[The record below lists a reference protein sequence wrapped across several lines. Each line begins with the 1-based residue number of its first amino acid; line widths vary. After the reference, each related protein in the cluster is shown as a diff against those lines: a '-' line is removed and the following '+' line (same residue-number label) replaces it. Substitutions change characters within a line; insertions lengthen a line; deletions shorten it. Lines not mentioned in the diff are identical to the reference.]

1 MGKTPELK
9 LKPGDKAPDF
19 NAVTQ
24 DGSRVSLSQFRG
36 KPVVLYFYPRDDTPG
51 CTIQGKSFTATKAD
65 FDAAGIT
72 VLGVSADDV
81 ASHKNFCNKFAF
93 NIDLLSDPS
102 ASLMTALGIAQS
114 EWKGVKYWDRTSF
127 VVDPKG
133 VVRKVYEKVN
143 PEGHE
148 KTLLSDIKTLQSN

>member
-1 MGKTPELK
+1 
-9 LKPGDKAPDF
+9 
-19 NAVTQ
+19 
-24 DGSRVSLSQFRG
+24 
-36 KPVVLYFYPRDDTPG
+36 
-51 CTIQGKSFTATKAD
+51 
-65 FDAAGIT
+65 
-72 VLGVSADDV
+72 
-81 ASHKNFCNKFAF
+81 
-93 NIDLLSDPS
+93 
-102 ASLMTALGIAQS
+102 MTALGIAQS

>member
-51 CTIQGKSFTATKAD
+51 CTKEACGFRD
-65 FDAAGIT
+65 RFDELNKKGA
-72 VLGVSADDV
+72 VLLGVSTDA
-81 ASHKNFCNKFAF
+81 AKSHAKFAAKF
-93 NIDLLSDPS
+93 KLPFTL
-102 ASLMTALGIAQS
+102 IAD
-114 EWKGVKYWDRTSF
+114 EDRRIVEAYGVWGEKRFMGRKYMGTHRVTF
-127 VVDPKG
+127 LVDADG
-133 VVRKVYEKVN
+133 MVRHVW
-143 PEGHE
+143 PEVKPELHAAE
-148 KTLLSDIKTLQSN
+148 VLAMI